1 MDGYCLEDLSEG
13 MTARL
18 RKTVTEA
25 DIGLF
30 AGVTGDF
37 NPLHVDAEYAGE
49 TPFGGRIAHGMLTAG
64 LVSAVLGTRLPGPG
78 SIYVSQSMRF
88 RAPVY
93 PGDTVTAEVEVL
105 SIERDRGFVTLET
118 RARVGT
124 RAVLSGEAVL
134 KTPSRSDMQ

>member
-1 MDGYCLEDLSEG
+1 MDGHCLEDLSEG

-37 NPLHVDAEYAGE
+37 NPLHVDAEYAGQ

-93 PGDTVTAEVEVL
+93 PGDTATAEVEVL
-105 SIERDRGFVTLET
+105 SVERDRGFVTLET
-118 RARVGT
+118 RVRVGE
-124 RAVLSGEAVL
+124 RPVLSGEAVL
-134 KTPSRSDMQ
+134 KTPSRSDIQ